1 MRPLEKDNMISVR
14 SLSRRA
20 ALAALGVCALA
31 GLSGCAPTNA
41 PSVQAAGQPSSGLR
55 ISNIEVNT
63 APLLAQSGNPT
74 AQWAQQALPGALAQ
88 AFAGSMAPGDPG
100 GATLSVRIDSIYL
113 GGGGPADPDRMRGVA
128 TLSGRA
134 PPQTRL
140 RATSTYIA
148 SPVDQALVEQSMQ
161 NRVQA
166 LSRGFRLLAEEEVG
180 PLDEGRENV
189 IAGVSIDG
197 CERSAQQKRAA

>member
-1 MRPLEKDNMISVR
+1 MNSVR

-41 PSVQAAGQPSSGLR
+41 PSVQAPGQPSSGLR

-74 AQWAQQALPGALAQ
+74 AQWAQQSLPGALAR

-113 GGGGPADPDRMRGVA
+113 GGGGPADADRIRGAA
-128 TLSGRA
+128 TLSGGAGGA
-134 PPQTRL
+134 PRQTRV
-140 RATSTYIA
+140 RATSTWVP
-148 SPVDQALVEQSMQ
+148 SPADQALVEQSMQ

-166 LSRGFRLLAEEEVG
+166 LSVAFAYRL
-180 PLDEGRENV
+180 
-189 IAGVSIDG
+189 
-197 CERSAQQKRAA
+197 KRKWGLRRRR

>member
-1 MRPLEKDNMISVR
+1 MISVE

-20 ALAALGVCALA
+20 ALAALGGCALA
-31 GLSGCAPTNA
+31 SLCGCAPTNA

-88 AFAGSMAPGDPG
+88 ALAGSMAPGDPG

-113 GGGGPADPDRMRGVA
+113 GGGGPADADRIRGVA
-128 TLSGRA
+128 TLSGGPGSA
-134 PPQTRL
+134 PRQTRV
-140 RATSTYIA
+140 RATSTWVP

-166 LSRGFRLLAEEEVG
+166 LSVAFAYRL
-180 PLDEGRENV
+180 
-189 IAGVSIDG
+189 
-197 CERSAQQKRAA
+197 KRKWGL

>member
-1 MRPLEKDNMISVR
+1 MNSVR

-20 ALAALGVCALA
+20 ALTAFGAYALA
-31 GLSGCAPTNA
+31 GLAGCAPTNA

-55 ISNIEVNT
+55 ISNIEVDT

-74 AQWAQQALPGALAQ
+74 AQWPQQALPGALAR
-88 AFAGSMAPGDPG
+88 AFAGSMAPGDPN

-113 GGGGPADPDRMRGVA
+113 GGGGPADPDRIRGAA
-128 TLSGRA
+128 TLSGGAGGA
-134 PPQTRL
+134 PRQTRV
-140 RATSTYIA
+140 RATSTWVP

-166 LSRGFRLLAEEEVG
+166 LSVAFAYRLSGALRRR
-180 PLDEGRENV
+180 P
-189 IAGVSIDG
+189 
-197 CERSAQQKRAA
+197 